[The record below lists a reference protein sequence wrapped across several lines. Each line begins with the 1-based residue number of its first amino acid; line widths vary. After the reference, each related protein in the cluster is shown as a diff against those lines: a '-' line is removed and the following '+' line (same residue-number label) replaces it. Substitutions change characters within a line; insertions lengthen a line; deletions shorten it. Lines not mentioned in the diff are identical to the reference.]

1 VPCAFPGSRR
11 VGGAPGPAGRRNE
24 GNVVKNERQARSS
37 SRPDDKAAEATEVAA
52 GSKDAQRTSNEE
64 IDALL
69 DEIDETLGQI
79 SEQDA
84 QFWVDS
90 FVQKGGQ

>member
-11 VGGAPGPAGRRNE
+11 VGDAPGSAGRRNE
-24 GNVVKNERQARSS
+24 GNVVKNERQAKSS
-37 SRPDDKAAEATEVAA
+37 SRTDDEAVEVADR
-52 GSKDAQRTSNEE
+52 GKDAQRTSNEE

-69 DEIDETLGQI
+69 NEIDEALGRI

>member
-1 VPCAFPGSRR
+1 
-11 VGGAPGPAGRRNE
+11 
-24 GNVVKNERQARSS
+24 VKNERQARSS
-37 SRPDDKAAEATEVAA
+37 SRPVDEAAEGADR
-52 GSKDAQRTSNEE
+52 GKDAQRTSNEE

-69 DEIDETLGQI
+69 DEIDEALGQV